1 MLLGKQRFDHSQSW
15 IKLTDP
21 AGSSLQP
28 ATPSFPSPRAL
39 IWKGSIRS
47 REGRRNGS
55 RGQALFEHVSTD
67 DCWAFRKAKVKQS
80 AVQPSTGTRSTTSS
94 MTPRPPAP
102 APAPS
107 RHPSLNRQSPKQSR
121 ARRGNPKLLLFLL
134 VLHTKDKGSFASKA
148 QSQHTAAIEDFCLT
162 ALGTKRPPMPGSAR
176 AERFARLAL
185 PLLPGNNARGSQAV
199 RLRFAV
205 FLGQAQ
211 LNSKL

>member
-15 IKLTDP
+15 INLTDP

-67 DCWAFRKAKVKQS
+67 DCWAFQEGQGKTICRTAFDWNEEYHQFDDAS
-80 AVQPSTGTRSTTSS
+80 ATGTGTGTIKA
-94 MTPRPPAP
+94 PEPEPPEPEAE
-102 APAPS
+102 PS
-107 RHPSLNRQSPKQSR
+107 Q
-121 ARRGNPKLLLFLL
+121 ARKPEASVFLL

-148 QSQHTAAIEDFCLT
+148 QSQHTAAIEDLPPWGLSGRPCQAAQELSASRGWRCL
-162 ALGTKRPPMPGSAR
+162 
-176 AERFARLAL
+176 
-185 PLLPGNNARGSQAV
+185 LLPGNNARGSQAV